1 VTTTFWEGRR
11 AWVAAAGRER
21 RDRLRDPLLWA
32 DLLQIGKTA
41 LAGGLAWWV
50 AIDVFHLDQPFL
62 APWSA
67 VLVVHATLFR
77 TFSRGAQQVA
87 ATFAGV
93 FLAWGT
99 GLLLGLGPTA
109 MTVMLVLSFLIGR
122 IRVFGEE
129 STSVATTAIVVLATN
144 AVSESNLLWG
154 RLLDTCVG
162 VVIGLVVNLVVWPPL
177 RDRAAWSHASRLPR
191 ALGDLLAR
199 IADDIGPDFDPDHT
213 DVWLRRARDVDVRID
228 QSWGLLRQAQES
240 GRFNP
245 RQRRRRERL
254 QELET
259 ILHLLEQAVADTQSM
274 VRTIAISA
282 DQSRYWDEDFRNRW
296 SSLLTAT
303 GEAVRAV
310 DAEQLGVL
318 RTDLQRLADDMST
331 DDLAGDQ
338 WHEYGGLI
346 VNLRNVIDA
355 VSRVAST
362 EPPAPRN
369 LDRLRRPPLRADT

>member
-1 VTTTFWEGRR
+1 MTTFWEERR
-11 AWVAAAGRER
+11 EWAAVAGRGR

-32 DLLQIGKTA
+32 DLLQIAKTA

-50 AIDVFHLDQPFL
+50 ATDVFHLDQPFL

-67 VLVVHATLFR
+67 VLVVHATLYR

-93 FLAWGT
+93 FIAWGT
-99 GLLLGLGPTA
+99 GLLLGLGPSA
-109 MTVMLVLSFLIGR
+109 MTAMLVLSFLVGR
-122 IRVFGEE
+122 LKLLGEE

-144 AVSESNLLWG
+144 AVGESNLLWG

-162 VVIGLVVNLVVWPPL
+162 VAIGLVVNIVVWPPL

-191 ALGDLLAR
+191 ALGDLLVGMAK
-199 IADDIGPDFDPDHT
+199 DIGPGFDPEHT
-213 DVWLRRARDVDVRID
+213 QVWLGRARDVDLRID

-245 RQRRRRERL
+245 RQRRRREHVD
-254 QELET
+254 ELET
-259 ILHLLEQAVADTQSM
+259 VLHLLEQAVAETQSM

-282 DQSRYWDEDFRNRW
+282 DQARYWDEDFRSRW
-296 SSLLTAT
+296 CSMLADT
-303 GEAVRAV
+303 GAAVSAA
-310 DAEQLGVL
+310 DPE
-318 RTDLQRLADDMST
+318 RLAELRIGLQQLASDMST
-331 DDLAGDQ
+331 DELASGQ

-355 VSRVAST
+355 VSRVAA
-362 EPPAPRN
+362 PNPVAPRS
-369 LDRLRRPPLRADT
+369 LERWRQPLRRDGP

>member
-1 VTTTFWEGRR
+1 MTTFWEGRR
-11 AWVAAAGRER
+11 EWVVAAGRGR

-67 VLVVHATLFR
+67 VLVVHATLYR

-99 GLLLGLGPTA
+99 GILLGLDPSA
-109 MTVMLVLSFLIGR
+109 MAVMLLLAFLVGKLSLL
-122 IRVFGEE
+122 GEE

-144 AVSESNLLWG
+144 AVGESNLLWG
-154 RLLDTCVG
+154 RLLDTSVG
-162 VVIGLVVNLVVWPPL
+162 VAIGLLVNLLVWPPL

-191 ALGDLLAR
+191 ELGDLLVRMAE
-199 IADDIGPDFDPDHT
+199 DIGPDFDPDHT
-213 DVWLRRARDVDVRID
+213 EVWLGRARDVDVRID
-228 QSWGLLRQAQES
+228 ESWGLLRQAQES

-245 RQRRRRERL
+245 RQRKRREHI

-259 ILHLLEQAVADTQSM
+259 VLHLLEQAVADTQSM

-282 DQSRYWDEDFRNRW
+282 DQARYWDEAFRSRW
-296 SSLLTAT
+296 CSMLDAT
-303 GEAVRAV
+303 GEAVGAV
-310 DAEQLGVL
+310 DAERLGEL
-318 RTDLQRLADDMST
+318 RTDLQRLAHDMST
-331 DDLAGDQ
+331 DELAGDQ

-355 VSRVAST
+355 VSRVAT
-362 EPPAPRN
+362 PDPVAPRT
-369 LDRLRRPPLRADT
+369 LDRWREPLRRTGP